1 MKALTKILFLALL
14 GLVGGAL
21 AQVFTGMATSGIG
34 SGIIGNPVSAAG
46 NFSATPPYFY
56 DGTNHY
62 VAATGYTATFPS
74 GSPTWINSVTPT
86 VTAGTNGD
94 LLFTGTGAYWAKLSG
109 TTSTEAEFTSLSSAT
124 AAATDVGVWMY
135 DSTNSRIWAFS
146 IESETASSPSLIVNS
161 YVYSG
166 TGNPAFQMNFLKA
179 PVSPSQV
186 LHFKLSKVSTTLHF
200 QVSLNGGAN
209 FTDVLTES
217 IGTLADGGYF
227 GVGAGGSGAVIG
239 DVYSLVVN

>member
-1 MKALTKILFLALL
+1 MKTLSKIGLLTIGCLGG
-14 GLVGGAL
+14 GLV
-21 AQVFTGMATSGIG
+21 AQVFTGMITSGIG
-34 SGIIGNPVSAAG
+34 SGIVGNPASAQGG
-46 NFSATPPYFY
+46 NFSAAAPYY
-56 DGTNHY
+56 SNGTHSY
-62 VAATGYTATFPS
+62 VAATGYQATFPS
-74 GSPTWINSVTPT
+74 GTPTWINSVTPT

-94 LLFTGTGAYWAKLSG
+94 LLFTGTGAYWAELSG
-109 TTSTEAEFTSLSSAT
+109 TTSTEAEFSSSSSAT
-124 AAATDVGVWMY
+124 AATDVGIWMY

-146 IESETASSPSLIVNS
+146 IEAETTSSPALIVNS

-166 TGNPAFQMNFLKA
+166 TGNPSFQMNWLKA
-179 PVSPSQV
+179 VLAPSQV

-217 IGTLADGGYF
+217 VGTLADGGYF

-239 DVYSLVVN
+239 DIYSLVVN